1 MSRVN
6 KIVTPASL
14 KHRFRLTVSIFI
26 KICVRSNFEKLFYNT
41 VLFWCIHINERSRS
55 KVSMSKRI
63 VFFYVFLTLASL
75 SLALVPQVF
84 SQPENIEV
92 LSYS

>member
-1 MSRVN
+1 
-6 KIVTPASL
+6 L
-14 KHRFRLTVSIFI
+14 L
-26 KICVRSNFEKLFYNT
+26 
-41 VLFWCIHINERSRS
+41 WCIHINERSRS